1 MNNSVDPFNIHGA
14 IVVSPTLEGTIE
26 IIPYPLPTF

>member
-1 MNNSVDPFNIHGA
+1 MKNSVDAFNIHRA
-14 IVVSPTLEGTIE
+14 VAVSPTLEGTIE